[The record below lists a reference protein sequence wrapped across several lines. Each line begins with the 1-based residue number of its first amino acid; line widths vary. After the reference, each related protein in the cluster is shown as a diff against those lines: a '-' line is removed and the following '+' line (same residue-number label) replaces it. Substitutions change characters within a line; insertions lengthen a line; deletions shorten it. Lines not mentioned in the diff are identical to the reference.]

1 MNFSKLDTY
10 LKQLPSCGIPGCELA
25 VTYKGEL
32 VYRGFAGYAD
42 TEKMRPVSENDLYYI
57 FSISKIT
64 TCVCAMRLVEEGKL
78 GLDDPVSKYLPAFA
92 YLTVKGPTG
101 KPRPAQNVM
110 TVRHLFCMTGGLNY
124 DLESAPI
131 QRAKQ
136 DPNANT
142 ISLVNAMAEMVLQ
155 FEPGTQYLYSLCHD
169 VLAAVVEVVSG
180 MRFADYVQK
189 TVLDPLGM
197 TDTGYH
203 LPAEKR
209 SRMAQMYTFTHRL
222 MLSTPIEVDN
232 FCILNDNYDSGGGGL
247 YSSTNDQIKLLTVLA
262 NGGKTADG
270 YSLLRP
276 ETIRMMMV
284 NQLPD
289 SAMPQF
295 SPTNLFGFGWGLCG
309 RVHMNPVVSR
319 SRSAV
324 GEFGWDGAAGA
335 YGLVDPEK
343 QVAMYYA
350 MHVRNC
356 RFGSHIVH
364 PTLRNLAY
372 ECIEDESK

>member
-1 MNFSKLDTY
+1 MNFSKVDEY
-10 LKQLPSCGIPGCELA
+10 LHQLPQCGIPGCELA

-32 VYRGFAGYAD
+32 VYRGGAGYANA
-42 TEKMRPVSENDLYYI
+42 EKTRPVSENDLYYI

-64 TCVCAMRLVEEGKL
+64 TCVCAMRLVEEGRL
-78 GLDDPVSKYLPAFA
+78 ELDDPVSNYLPAFT
-92 YLTVKGPTG
+92 YLTVKGADG
-101 KPRPAQNVM
+101 KPYPAQNVM
-110 TVRHLFCMTGGLNY
+110 TIRHLFTMTGGLNY
-124 DLESAPI
+124 DMDTAPLL
-131 QRAKQ
+131 RVRQ

-142 ISLVNAMAEMVLQ
+142 LSWVNAMAETALQ
-155 FEPGTQYLYSLCHD
+155 FEPGTKYCYSLCHD
-169 VLAAVVEVVSG
+169 VLAAVVEVISG
-180 MRFADYVQK
+180 MRFSDYVQK
-189 TVLDPLGM
+189 NVLEPLGM
-197 TDTGYH
+197 ADTGYH
-203 LPAEKR
+203 LPDHLLPRLAD
-209 SRMAQMYTFTHRL
+209 MYTFTHRL
-222 MLSTPIEVDN
+222 MKATKIDPLLPG
-232 FCILNDNYDSGGGGL
+232 LHNDRYDSGGGGL

-262 NGGKTADG
+262 NGGQTKDG

-309 RVHMNPVVSR
+309 RVHMNPVISR

-343 QVAMYYA
+343 QVAIYYA

-372 ECIEDESK
+372 EAIEG

>member
-10 LKQLPSCGIPGCELA
+10 LHQLPECGIPGCELA
-25 VTYKGEL
+25 VSYKGEL

-42 TEKMRPVSENDLYYI
+42 AQKTRPVSENDLYYV

-64 TCVCAMRLVEEGKL
+64 TCVSAMRLVEEGKL

-92 YLTVKGPTG
+92 YLTVKGADG
-101 KPRPAQNVM
+101 KPYPAQNVM
-110 TVRHLFCMTGGLNY
+110 TVRHLFTMTGGLNY
-124 DLESAPI
+124 DLKAAPI
-131 QRAKQ
+131 LRAKQ

-142 ISLVNAMAEMVLQ
+142 LSLVSSMAEMVLG
-155 FEPGTQYLYSLCHD
+155 FEPGTRYCYSLCHD

-189 TVLDPLGM
+189 NVFDPLKM
-197 TDTGYH
+197 ADTGYH
-203 LPAEKR
+203 LPEEKR
-209 SRMAQMYTFTHRL
+209 ARMADMYTFTHRL
-222 MLSTPIEVDN
+222 MVATPIELRN
-232 FCILNDNYDSGGGGL
+232 SYILNDRYDSGGAGL
-247 YSSTNDQIKLLTVLA
+247 YSSANDQIKLLTVLA
-262 NGGKTADG
+262 NGGTTKDG

-276 ETIRMMMV
+276 ETIQMMTV

-295 SPTNLFGFGWGLCG
+295 APTNLYGFGWGLCG
-309 RVHMNPVVSR
+309 RAHMNPTISR
-319 SRSAV
+319 SRSGV

-335 YGLVDPEK
+335 YGLIDPQK
-343 QVAMYYA
+343 QVAIYYG
-350 MHVRNC
+350 MHVLSC
-356 RFGSHIVH
+356 QFGSHMIH

-372 ECIEDESK
+372 EAIED

>member
-1 MNFSKLDTY
+1 MNFSKVDEY
-10 LKQLPSCGIPGCELA
+10 LHQLPACGIPGCELA

-32 VYRGFAGYAD
+32 VYRGFAGYANAAK
-42 TEKMRPVSENDLYYI
+42 TRPVSENDLYYV

-64 TCVCAMRLVEEGKL
+64 TCVSAMRLVEEGKL

-92 YLTVKGPTG
+92 YLTVKGPGG

-124 DLESAPI
+124 DLNAAPI
-131 QRAKQ
+131 LRAKQ
-136 DPNANT
+136 DPNADT
-142 ISLVNAMAEMVLQ
+142 LSLVNAMAEMTLQ
-155 FEPGTQYLYSLCHD
+155 FEPGTQYMYSLCHD

-180 MRFADYVQK
+180 MHFADYVQK

-203 LPAEKR
+203 VPAEKR
-209 SRMAQMYTFTHRL
+209 PRMAQMYTFTHRL
-222 MLSTPIEVDN
+222 MIPTPIELN
-232 FCILNDNYDSGGGGL
+232 NPYILNDNYDSGGAGL
-247 YSSTNDQIKLLTVLA
+247 YSSANDQIKLLTVLA
-262 NGGKTADG
+262 NGGKTRDG

-276 ETIRMMMV
+276 ETICMMMV

-295 SPTNLFGFGWGLCG
+295 APTRLFGYGWGLCG
-309 RVHMNPVVSR
+309 RAHMNAILSR
-319 SRSAV
+319 SRSGI

-335 YGLVDPEK
+335 YGLIDPEK
-343 QVAMYYA
+343 QVAIYYG
-350 MHVRNC
+350 MHVRDCQFTSNM
-356 RFGSHIVH
+356 IH
-364 PTLRNLAY
+364 PTLRDLTYGA
-372 ECIEDESK
+372 IED